1 VSDDIRA
8 LPAGA
13 TSPTRLSVGNVW
25 NHGLLAALTWAL
37 AASVTVLLPNVI
49 PWGSTNLFAS
59 LVAAGAALFLFL
71 AFTVQSLGRVGRVLL
86 HFGPWFI
93 ALGLWLAF
101 WEVTTAKLG
110 WLPKPFFSPPQGL
123 LDVYLGDG
131 ARLLICILYSL
142 RLWAIGFGLGIIVGY
157 ALGIA
162 LGWSKTFSYWGMP
175 VLKLIGPVPATAW
188 IPCTFFFFPTTFAA
202 SVFIVALASGI
213 PVAILTASGVV
224 SVNRAFYDVG
234 RILGASNRWLV
245 LKVAIPASLPHVFVG
260 LFMGLYY
267 SFAVLVVAEMLG
279 AKYGLGWY
287 VQFQSAY
294 SAYANVYAALVIM
307 ALLCAGIVK
316 LLFVVRDRLL
326 RWQKGFIA

>member
-1 VSDDIRA
+1 MSESIQA

-13 TSPTRLSVGNVW
+13 TNPTRLSTGNVW
-25 NHGLLAALTWAL
+25 NHGLLASATWAL
-37 AASVTVLLPNVI
+37 AAAVTILLPNMI
-49 PWGSTNLFAS
+49 PWGSTNLFAG
-59 LVAAGAALFLFL
+59 LTAAGAALFLFL
-71 AFTVQSLGRVGRVLL
+71 RVIVQRLGRARSVLL

-93 ALGLWLAF
+93 ALGLWFAF
-101 WEVTTAKLG
+101 WEVTTEKLG

-123 LDVYLGDG
+123 LDVYIGDG
-131 ARLLICILYSL
+131 PRLLICILYSL
-142 RLWAIGFGLGIIVGY
+142 RLWAIGFGLGIAAGY
-157 ALGIA
+157 VLGIA
-162 LGWSKTFSYWGMP
+162 LGWSKSVSYWGMP

-213 PVAILTASGVV
+213 PVAILTASGVA
-224 SVNRAFYDVG
+224 SVNRSFYDVG
-234 RILGASNRWLV
+234 RILGASNRWPV
-245 LKVAIPASLPHVFVG
+245 LKVAIPAALPHVFVG

-287 VQFQSAY
+287 VQFQSSN

-307 ALLCAGIVK
+307 ALLCAGKIGRAHV
-316 LLFVVRDRLL
+316 
-326 RWQKGFIA
+326 